1 MQYASFAI
9 VEIFH
14 FYR

>member
-1 MQYASFAI
+1 MAI

-14 FYR
+14 FPN